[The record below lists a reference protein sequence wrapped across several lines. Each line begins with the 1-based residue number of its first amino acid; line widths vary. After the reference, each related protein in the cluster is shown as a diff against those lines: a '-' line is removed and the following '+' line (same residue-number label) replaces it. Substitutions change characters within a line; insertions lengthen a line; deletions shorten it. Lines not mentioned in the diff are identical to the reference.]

1 MDIKNTAE
9 AVRPE
14 IIESNPQPPTLGKMP
29 TIRDYWPRY
38 HRFAIL
44 VTILMQLAVT
54 AILGMSLIVAGLP
67 IQSPGFWITLA
78 ATLLAAGALNIM
90 LVNLLLTPH
99 RDITTALTSAAGEEP
114 RLPLPNPNIP
124 RYARNGFKS
133 ILQFIYDDA
142 VKTSKPTIA
151 QSPEAGND
159 LQRLNTALNETK
171 AGVVVLDADGNI
183 QYANKKAPVTY
194 GADNTPKLELLFDP
208 ESSFTEWLEN
218 CRETAVHAERTWQRV
233 PDRIVGDED
242 RRIFNITA
250 NYEKGSAAEVVLV
263 MFDSTDYYQPEDDE
277 LDFIAFAA
285 HELRGPITVIR
296 GYLDVLDI
304 ELAEQLAPDQQELIK
319 RLIVSANRLSGYIN
333 NILNTSKYDRR
344 HLQLHLTE
352 ESLAS
357 IYDSIS
363 DDMNL
368 RASSQNRLLS
378 VNIPAELPTI
388 AADRS
393 SLSEVLSNLIDNAI
407 KYSNEG
413 GAVAVTA
420 STKDNFVVINVQD
433 NGIGMPGNV
442 VGNLFHKFY
451 RSHRSRETVAGTGI
465 GLYICKAI
473 VESHGG
479 QIGVSSVEGQGSTF
493 TFTVPTYAS
502 VADKLQANDHTN
514 AGLITSSEGWIK
526 NHAMYK
532 S

>member
-1 MDIKNTAE
+1 MDVKQ
-9 AVRPE
+9 
-14 IIESNPQPPTLGKMP
+14 PQPEAAQDAPKAPGHEPL
-29 TIRDYWPRY
+29 IRDYWPRY
-38 HRFAIL
+38 HRHAVAITL
-44 VTILMQLAVT
+44 LMQLLTTVV
-54 AILGMSLIVAGLP
+54 LGMSLVVAGLP
-67 IQSPGFWITLA
+67 IQSPGFWITMLA
-78 ATLLAAGALNIM
+78 TFLAAGALNIM
-90 LVNLLLTPH
+90 LINLLLTPH
-99 RDITTALTSAAGEEP
+99 RDIVTAITSAAGEEP
-114 RLPLPNPNIP
+114 RLPLPNPNVP

-133 ILQFIYDDA
+133 ILQFIYEDA
-142 VKTSKPTIA
+142 AKTSKPENA
-151 QSPEAGND
+151 AAPEASND
-159 LQRLNTALNETK
+159 LSRLNTALNQTK
-171 AGVVVLDADGNI
+171 AGVIVMDADGTI

-194 GADNTPKLELLFDP
+194 DTNNTPQLELLF
-208 ESSFTEWLEN
+208 ESDDLFTEWLKN
-218 CRETAVHAERTWQRV
+218 CRDTAVHAEKTWQRI
-233 PDRIVGDED
+233 PDKIVGEED

-263 MFDSTDYYQPEDDE
+263 LFDSTAYYQPEDDE

-304 ELAEQLAPDQQELIK
+304 ELAEQLAPDQRELIK

-344 HLQLHLTE
+344 HLQIHLTE
-352 ESLAS
+352 ESLPS
-357 IYDSIS
+357 IYDSIK

-378 VNIPAELPTI
+378 VELPQDLPTI

-393 SLSEVLSNLIDNAI
+393 SLTEVISNLIDNAI

-413 GAVAVTA
+413 GAVSVTA
-420 STKDNFVVINVQD
+420 TSKDNFVVVSVKD

-479 QIGVSSVEGQGSTF
+479 QIGVTSVEGQGSTF
-493 TFTVPTYAS
+493 TFTIPTYAS

-514 AGLITSSEGWIK
+514 AGLITNSDGWIK

>member
-1 MDIKNTAE
+1 MDVKKPE
-9 AVRPE
+9 APAPAPAPSGHVP
-14 IIESNPQPPTLGKMP
+14 LM
-29 TIRDYWPRY
+29 RDYWTRY
-38 HRFAIL
+38 HRYSIL
-44 VTILMQLAVT
+44 ATIGMQFIATVVLGASLLI
-54 AILGMSLIVAGLP
+54 AGMSVTR
-67 IQSPGFWITLA
+67 PGFWIVIF
-78 ATLLAAGALNIM
+78 ATLLASGALNLI

-99 RDITTALTSAAGEEP
+99 RDLATAITHAAGEEP
-114 RLPLPNPNIP
+114 KLPLPNPNTV
-124 RYARNGFKS
+124 RYSKDGFKS
-133 ILQFIYDDA
+133 ILQFIYDSAAKGSNSEKDMSPA
-142 VKTSKPTIA
+142 TNDMKQL
-151 QSPEAGND
+151 QS
-159 LQRLNTALNETK
+159 ALNQTK
-171 AGVVVLDADGNI
+171 AGVIVLDANGNVE
-183 QYANKKAPVTY
+183 YANKCAPVSYDT
-194 GADNTPKLELLFDP
+194 NNQPKLELLFDND
-208 ESSFTEWLEN
+208 STFTDWLKT
-218 CRETAVHAERTWQRV
+218 CRETAVHAEKTWLRV
-233 PDRIVGDED
+233 ANKIVGEED
-242 RRIFNITA
+242 RRIFNVTA

-263 MFDSTDYYQPEDDE
+263 LFDSTNEYQPEDDE

-304 ELAEQLAPDQQELIK
+304 ELAEQLSPDQKELIK
-319 RLIVSANRLSGYIN
+319 RLVVSANRLSGYIN

-344 HLQLHLTE
+344 HLQIHLAE
-352 ESLAS
+352 DSLAS
-357 IYDSIS
+357 IYDSIK
-363 DDMNL
+363 DDMAL
-368 RASSQNRLLS
+368 RASSQRRLLS
-378 VNIPAELPTI
+378 VNFPEDLPTI

-393 SLSEVLSNLIDNAI
+393 SLSEVISNLIDNAI
-407 KYSNEG
+407 KYSNDG
-413 GAVAVTA
+413 GSVSATAAV
-420 STKDNFVVINVQD
+420 KDNFVVVSVTD

-514 AGLITSSEGWIK
+514 AGLITTSQGWIK